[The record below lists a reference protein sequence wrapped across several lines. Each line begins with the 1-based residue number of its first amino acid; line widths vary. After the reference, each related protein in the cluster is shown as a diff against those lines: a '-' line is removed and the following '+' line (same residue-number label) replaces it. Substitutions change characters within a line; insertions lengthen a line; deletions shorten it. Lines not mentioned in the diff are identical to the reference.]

1 MENRLDDVYLTKSIT
16 IHKKNML
23 RSEPF
28 SLIQF
33 GNIQKKSI
41 QTFHQDIVH

>member
-16 IHKKNML
+16 IHRKNMF

-33 GNIQKKSI
+33 GNIQKRVYKHFI
-41 QTFHQDIVH
+41 KI